1 MKRKCEKQTDY
12 DIIRVIVSVIIR
24 IYVCICVRAHERVYA
39 CQSVCLL
46 SKHRITITGG
56 LKMNVIQFLHSRAYQ
71 LLSSKKE
78 KQGNNTNKRDIQT
91 QTIKN
96 KNNRKKEA
104 AAAKYFQHWKG

>member
-1 MKRKCEKQTDY
+1 
-12 DIIRVIVSVIIR
+12 
-24 IYVCICVRAHERVYA
+24 
-39 CQSVCLL
+39 
-46 SKHRITITGG
+46 
-56 LKMNVIQFLHSRAYQ
+56 MNVIQFLHSRAYQ

-96 KNNRKKEA
+96 KNNYKKEA